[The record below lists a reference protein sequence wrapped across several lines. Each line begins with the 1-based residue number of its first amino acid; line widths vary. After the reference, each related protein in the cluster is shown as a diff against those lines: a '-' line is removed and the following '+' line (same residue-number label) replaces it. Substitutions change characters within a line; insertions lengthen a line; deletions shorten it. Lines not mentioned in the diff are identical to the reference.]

1 MAVSNVKRKLWCKE
15 SMLEAVKSIED
26 EGKGLRE
33 AARIYNVPVETLR
46 RRVIGIT
53 SLDAKPGRDTVLT
66 SEEET
71 RLAQYIVDMC
81 DMGFGLTRQD
91 VMRVAYSIVEKSGRE
106 HPFSNGMAGRAWFDG
121 FRSRNPNLTMRI
133 SQPLSYSRA
142 TAANK
147 DIIDDFFA
155 KMGAIYARLN
165 LLSKPMQIYNVDETG
180 ISVVHKAGKVIT
192 QIGRKNVWS
201 VTSAEKGK
209 THTVI
214 TCVSASGFVIP
225 PMMIYPR
232 KRMNEKLKQG
242 AVPETLFECSDSG
255 WINEGLYIKWFKFFL
270 AKIPPTRPV
279 LLIEDGHSSHI
290 SIDVIKLAR
299 DNGVHLLC
307 LPAHTMHMLQPLDVG
322 VFKSLKSNYSMACK
336 KFLSKRP
343 GQVITTDV
351 LASLLAQAWPE
362 SVTPVNVMSGFRKCG
377 IYPLNPGQISD
388 RQLAPSRA
396 FVKPKQTSKLDE
408 ITPE

>member
-1 MAVSNVKRKLWCKE
+1 MKRKLWCKE

-53 SLDAKPGRDTVLT
+53 SLDTKPGRDTGLT

-91 VMRVAYSIVEKSGRE
+91 VMRVAYSIVEKAGRE

-155 KMGAIYARLN
+155 KMGAIYAHLN

-192 QIGRKNVWS
+192 QVGRKNVWS

-209 THTVI
+209 THTVM

-255 WINEGLYIKWFKFFL
+255 WINEWFNCRSVAELDKHMYAL
-270 AKIPPTRPV
+270 QDILP
-279 LLIEDGHSSHI
+279 SSH
-290 SIDVIKLAR
+290 
-299 DNGVHLLC
+299 
-307 LPAHTMHMLQPLDVG
+307 M
-322 VFKSLKSNYSMACK
+322 
-336 KFLSKRP
+336 
-343 GQVITTDV
+343 
-351 LASLLAQAWPE
+351 
-362 SVTPVNVMSGFRKCG
+362 
-377 IYPLNPGQISD
+377 
-388 RQLAPSRA
+388 
-396 FVKPKQTSKLDE
+396 
-408 ITPE
+408 

>member
-1 MAVSNVKRKLWCKE
+1 MQKFWCEE

-26 EGKGLRE
+26 DGKGLCK
-33 AARIYNVPVETLR
+33 AAHVYNVLVETLR
-46 RRVIGIT
+46 CRIVGIT
-53 SLDAKPGRDTVLT
+53 SLDAKPGWDTVLT
-66 SEEET
+66 SEEER

-121 FRSRNPNLTMRI
+121 FRSHNPNLTMRI
-133 SQPLSYSRA
+133 SQPLSYSQA
-142 TAANK
+142 TASNK
-147 DIIDDFFA
+147 EIIDDFFA
-155 KMGAIYARLN
+155 KLGAIYARLN
-165 LLSKPMQIYNVDETG
+165 LLTKPMQIFNVDKTG
-180 ISVVHKAGKVIT
+180 ISVIHKTGKVIS
-192 QIGRKNVWS
+192 QVGRKNVWS
-201 VTSAEKGK
+201 VTSGEKGK

-255 WINEGLYIKWFKFFL
+255 WINEELYVKWFKFFL
-270 AKIPPTRPV
+270 TKIPPTRPV

-299 DNGVHLLC
+299 NNGVHLLC
-307 LPAHTMHMLQPLDVG
+307 LPAHTTHMLQPLDVG
-322 VFKSLKSNYSMACK
+322 MFKSLKSNYLTACK
-336 KFLSKRP
+336 KHLSNHP

-362 SVTPVNVMSGFRKCG
+362 SYQCNEWIQKMWHSSTQSWSNF
-377 IYPLNPGQISD
+377 
-388 RQLAPSRA
+388 
-396 FVKPKQTSKLDE
+396 
-408 ITPE
+408 

>member
-1 MAVSNVKRKLWCKE
+1 
-15 SMLEAVKSIED
+15 
-26 EGKGLRE
+26 
-33 AARIYNVPVETLR
+33 
-46 RRVIGIT
+46 
-53 SLDAKPGRDTVLT
+53 
-66 SEEET
+66 
-71 RLAQYIVDMC
+71 MC

-91 VMRVAYSIVEKSGRE
+91 VMRIAYSIVEKSGRE

-121 FRSRNPNLTMRI
+121 FRSRNANLTMRI

-165 LLSKPMQIYNVDETG
+165 LLSKSMQIYNVDETG

-270 AKIPPTRPV
+270 A
-279 LLIEDGHSSHI
+279 
-290 SIDVIKLAR
+290 
-299 DNGVHLLC
+299 
-307 LPAHTMHMLQPLDVG
+307 
-322 VFKSLKSNYSMACK
+322 
-336 KFLSKRP
+336 
-343 GQVITTDV
+343 
-351 LASLLAQAWPE
+351 
-362 SVTPVNVMSGFRKCG
+362 
-377 IYPLNPGQISD
+377 
-388 RQLAPSRA
+388 
-396 FVKPKQTSKLDE
+396 
-408 ITPE
+408 